1 MLEGGWWL
9 WGHPTTSSKL
19 FLWPWKKFPPRN
31 GEAREAKEQKP
42 FVVSSVMLQQ
52 ELPDVVCSPSL
63 ADAGAASSLRP
74 RVNETEGFEPL
85 LWLSHES
92 WCKSLQIS
100 CLSSSKLLTFLR
112 PLHVWP
118 EIH

>member
-9 WGHPTTSSKL
+9 WGHPTTSSRL

-74 RVNETEGFEPL
+74 RLTKRKG
-85 LWLSHES
+85 LSHFCGCHMKVGVNLS
-92 WCKSLQIS
+92 KSLAY
-100 CLSSSKLLTFLR
+100 
-112 PLHVWP
+112 PP
-118 EIH
+118 ANY